1 MLDLARKKIEERDRD
16 YEAQCLN
23 HVYKSKTYSLD
34 NSNVPRCNIALLSE
48 DKLTLKVVT
57 TKRGYSFIKANGDE
71 FTEEEV
77 LKVNERLSP
86 MGKLDQWSVYRTV
99 KEVFPNYDSLLIS
112 AFEGLDALFLI
123 KFREKYDLE
132 FYKAADKFHLKN
144 VEMGEDFSFTGESL
158 CLEGVSFCGDRKI
171 QCRVKEL
178 VLLDCTLPEL
188 YPDKYYEASLTL
200 EGAAE
205 KLSIIGAVAGRCR
218 VGGVINQAGLKLCDS
233 NGEPTQIEFISAWN
247 ERRRPLE
254 NKEIFEIFEGSTF
267 CDDNIRAVMDYV
279 EEEKWK
285 RSNKLLK
292 NIESELDI
300 EQEKMEKA
308 FKVLAH
314 SEKVIWTLKE
324 LNKKSGVFS
333 SIVYGVT
340 SPLMLLYLKKKN
352 ETETKLD
359 DACEKLVSLEHQ
371 RRMVIGKEDADCIG
385 VIYEDDELKFI
396 YDSENSQEGENANSY
411 EFDQGEC
418 VKELVGEGVPE
429 RLNEYVAEYF
439 DNMRDMLSALLD
451 SGAEK
456 TKEGELIDLTDD
468 EALPGEVKS
477 LLNMGKKSS
486 RFVRLRTNK

>member
-1 MLDLARKKIEERDRD
+1 
-16 YEAQCLN
+16 
-23 HVYKSKTYSLD
+23 
-34 NSNVPRCNIALLSE
+34 
-48 DKLTLKVVT
+48 
-57 TKRGYSFIKANGDE
+57 
-71 FTEEEV
+71 
-77 LKVNERLSP
+77 
-86 MGKLDQWSVYRTV
+86 
-99 KEVFPNYDSLLIS
+99 
-112 AFEGLDALFLI
+112 
-123 KFREKYDLE
+123 
-132 FYKAADKFHLKN
+132 
-144 VEMGEDFSFTGESL
+144 
-158 CLEGVSFCGDRKI
+158 
-171 QCRVKEL
+171 
-178 VLLDCTLPEL
+178 
-188 YPDKYYEASLTL
+188 
-200 EGAAE
+200 
-205 KLSIIGAVAGRCR
+205 
-218 VGGVINQAGLKLCDS
+218 
-233 NGEPTQIEFISAWN
+233 
-247 ERRRPLE
+247 
-254 NKEIFEIFEGSTF
+254 
-267 CDDNIRAVMDYV
+267 MDYV

-371 RRMVIGKEDADCIG
+371 RRMVIGTEDADCIG

-411 EFDQGEC
+411 EFDQGES